1 VYTRSPMLSILV
13 VNWNTRELL
22 RSLLRSLK
30 RFPPRSEYEII
41 VVDNASADRS
51 AEMVRGEFP
60 EVELIASEKNLG
72 YAAGNNAA
80 FAAANGE
87 FLLTLNPDTEFRDS
101 SLEVALDVLKSHPEH
116 GALGIRQLGLDGSVQ
131 RSVRGFPTL
140 FEVGKDLLGIP
151 NRYRLNDFDYGR
163 EQDAPQ
169 PMGTF
174 LMFRR
179 EALEDVGDAKRPF
192 DESFPIFFNEVDLL
206 FRLKEKGW
214 KTLYSPAATVV
225 HHGGESTKQVRK
237 NMIWESHNS
246 LVRFL
251 KKHRMRWWN
260 APVFGVAFLLIYI
273 GAFVRARGYSVGFRG

>member
-1 VYTRSPMLSILV
+1 MLSILV

-22 RSLLRSLK
+22 RSLLLSIK
-30 RFPPRSEYEII
+30 RFPPSSEYEII
-41 VVDNASADRS
+41 VVDNASADQS
-51 AEMVRGEFP
+51 AEMVRSEFP
-60 EVELIASEKNLG
+60 EVALIASQKNLG

-80 FAAANGE
+80 FELAEGE
-87 FLLTLNPDTEFRDS
+87 FLLTLNPDTEFTDAS
-101 SLEVALDVLKSHPEH
+101 LDAALEVLKNHTSY

-131 RSVRGFPTL
+131 RSIRGFPTL
-140 FEVGKDLLGIP
+140 FEVGKDLLGLR
-151 NRYRLNDFDYGR
+151 NRYRLNDFDYTR

-179 EALEDVGDAKRPF
+179 QALEDLGDAKRPF

-206 FRLKEKGW
+206 YRLKEKGW

-237 NMIWESHNS
+237 NMIWESHTS
-246 LVRFL
+246 LIRFL

-260 APVFGVAFLLIYI
+260 FPIYGLAFVLIYM
-273 GAFVRARGYSVGFRG
+273 GAFIRARGYSVGFRG

>member
-1 VYTRSPMLSILV
+1 MLSILV

-22 RSLLRSLK
+22 RSLLLSIK
-30 RFPPRSEYEII
+30 RFPPSSEYEII
-41 VVDNASADRS
+41 VVDNASADQS

-60 EVELIASEKNLG
+60 EFGLIASQKNLG

-80 FAAANGE
+80 FEVAKGD
-87 FLLTLNPDTEFRDS
+87 FLLTLNPDTEFKDRSLDAA
-101 SLEVALDVLKSHPEH
+101 LEVLKGHPAH
-116 GALGIRQLGLDGSVQ
+116 GALGIRQLSVDGTVQ

-140 FEVGKDLLGIP
+140 IEVGKDLLGLP
-151 NRYRLNDFDYGR
+151 NRYRLHDFDYAR

-179 EALEDVGDAKRPF
+179 QALEDLGDAKRPF

-206 FRLKEKGW
+206 YRLKEKGW
-214 KTLYSPAATVV
+214 NTLYSPASTVV

-237 NMIWESHNS
+237 NMIWESHTS
-246 LVRFL
+246 LIRFL

-260 APVFGVAFLLIYI
+260 SPIYVAAFVLIYM
-273 GAFVRARGYSVGFRG
+273 GAFIRARGYSVGFRG

>member
-1 VYTRSPMLSILV
+1 MLSILV

-22 RSLLRSLK
+22 RSLLLSIK
-30 RFPPRSEYEII
+30 RFPPSSEYEII
-41 VVDNASADRS
+41 VVDNASADQS

-60 EVELIASEKNLG
+60 EVGLIASQKNLG

-80 FAAANGE
+80 FEVAKGE
-87 FLLTLNPDTEFRDS
+87 FLLTLNPDTEFKDRSLDTA
-101 SLEVALDVLKSHPEH
+101 LEVLKGRPAH
-116 GALGIRQLGLDGSVQ
+116 GALGIRQLSVDGTVQ

-140 FEVGKDLLGIP
+140 IEVGKDLLGLP
-151 NRYRLNDFDYGR
+151 NRYRLNDFDYAR

-179 EALEDVGDAKRPF
+179 QALEDLGDAKRPF

-206 FRLKEKGW
+206 YRLKEKGW
-214 KTLYSPAATVV
+214 NTLYSPAPTVV

-237 NMIWESHNS
+237 NMIWESHTS
-246 LVRFL
+246 LIRFL

-260 APVFGVAFLLIYI
+260 SPIYVAAFVLIYM
-273 GAFVRARGYSVGFRG
+273 GAFIRARGYSVGFRG